1 MRNKIAVFWKH
12 KITSWKKRRQALP
25 EVEESEEINPYL
37 PQIRTIMEA
46 VLKRKKIYY
55 GEFAP
60 ILIAGEDPET
70 CLEAAEQ
77 LGEDLNYLAI
87 VTDTPA
93 YFENYA
99 DNMYEEQGLIVEILS
114 PKQEKIPQIASGE
127 IYGNVILDFE
137 KKTENPSKM
146 EFGTKIYIP
155 IFKKAWES
163 AGNLDITVPIG
174 YNTMTVKGSKTEE
187 KQLGFDK
194 FERAF
199 YENK

>member
-1 MRNKIAVFWKH
+1 MRNQIVVFWKY
-12 KITSWKKRRQALP
+12 KIASWKKRRQAAAKR
-25 EVEESEEINPYL
+25 EEIEESNPYL
-37 PQIRTIMEA
+37 PQMRTIIET
-46 VLKRKKIYY
+46 VLKKKNISY
-55 GEFAP
+55 ERFAP
-60 ILIAGEDPET
+60 ILIAGKDPQI
-70 CLEAAEQ
+70 CLAAAEQ
-77 LGEDLNYLAI
+77 LGEDLNHLAI
-87 VTDTPA
+87 ITDSPA
-93 YFENYA
+93 YFETYA

-114 PKQEKIPQIASGE
+114 PKQEKIPQIASDQ

-137 KKTENPSKM
+137 KKTENPSKI

-174 YNTMTVKGSKTEE
+174 YNTMTVKGSKTQE
-187 KQLGFDK
+187 KQLGLDK